1 RREVDTIMRDQAERI
16 LGELDLVRREEF
28 EAVREMAALARA
40 ENERLAA
47 RIAAL
52 ESRLGAG
59 KMGGALLQGWLGLGL
74 DPATVVV
81 RDPAPPPEV
90 RAAIA
95 ERRIALNPPS
105 PVTPAV

>member
-1 RREVDTIMRDQAERI
+1 MPQTGGRLFDGLGKLMEDAVGVADSVRREVDTIVRDQAERI

-52 ESRLGAG
+52 EAQRTSGAE
-59 KMGGALLQGWLGLGL
+59 
-74 DPATVVV
+74 
-81 RDPAPPPEV
+81 APPPV
-90 RAAIA
+90 QDA
-95 ERRIALNPPS
+95 P
-105 PVTPAV
+105 

>member
-1 RREVDTIMRDQAERI
+1 MPQTGGRLFDGLGKLMEDAVGVADSMRREVDTIMRDQAERI

-52 ESRLGAG
+52 EARLGAG
-59 KMGGALLQGWLGLGL
+59 SGGGPDA
-74 DPATVVV
+74 
-81 RDPAPPPEV
+81 PAP
-90 RAAIA
+90 
-95 ERRIALNPPS
+95 
-105 PVTPAV
+105 

>member
-1 RREVDTIMRDQAERI
+1 MPQTGGRLFDGLGKLMDDAVGVADSMRREVDTIMRDQAERI

-52 ESRLGAG
+52 EAKLGTG
-59 KMGGALLQGWLGLGL
+59 EGGGS
-74 DPATVVV
+74 
-81 RDPAPPPEV
+81 
-90 RAAIA
+90 A
-95 ERRIALNPPS
+95 EPS
-105 PVTPAV
+105 E